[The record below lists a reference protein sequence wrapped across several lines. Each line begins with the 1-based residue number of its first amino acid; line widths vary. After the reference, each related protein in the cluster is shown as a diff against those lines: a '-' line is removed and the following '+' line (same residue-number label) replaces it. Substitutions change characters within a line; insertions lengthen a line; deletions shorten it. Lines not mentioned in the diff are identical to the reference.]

1 MLVSPSFSGHISAL
15 CKFLF
20 PSEPMAHYSEPQYVA
35 RNNRTHVFVLKPLGN
50 ILMLDMEEWPW
61 VALIFISI
69 NFYPFKLFLKL
80 KLSWLYGHISP
91 PDQDGK
97 SVRAFASYVICKL
110 KDFVVKL
117 LDFNISI
124 SNIVM
129 LSCKFH
135 EYKVFVPFL
144 LFVVESQSPNH
155 LVQSLTHMN

>member
-1 MLVSPSFSGHISAL
+1 M
-15 CKFLF
+15 
-20 PSEPMAHYSEPQYVA
+20 A

-50 ILMLDMEEWPW
+50 ILMVHTEAWPW
-61 VALIFISI
+61 LGLIFITI
-69 NFYPFKLFLKL
+69 HFYPFKLFLKL
-80 KLSWLYGHISP
+80 KLPWLYGHISP

-97 SVRAFASYVICKL
+97 FVKSFATYVICKL

-117 LDFNISI
+117 LDFKISI

-155 LVQSLTHMN
+155 LVKSLTCSMN